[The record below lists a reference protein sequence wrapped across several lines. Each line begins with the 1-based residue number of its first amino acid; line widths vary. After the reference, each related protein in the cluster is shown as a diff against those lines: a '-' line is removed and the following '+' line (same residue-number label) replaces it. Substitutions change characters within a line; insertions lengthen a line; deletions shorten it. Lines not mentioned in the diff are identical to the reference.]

1 MARRTRVSIGCKS
14 LKKNMIATLLF
25 LIRVLATE
33 ILHPTTHD
41 ECEVLADG
49 HQ

>member
-1 MARRTRVSIGCKS
+1 MVRQTRVSIGCNS
-14 LKKNMIATLLF
+14 LKKMITTLLF